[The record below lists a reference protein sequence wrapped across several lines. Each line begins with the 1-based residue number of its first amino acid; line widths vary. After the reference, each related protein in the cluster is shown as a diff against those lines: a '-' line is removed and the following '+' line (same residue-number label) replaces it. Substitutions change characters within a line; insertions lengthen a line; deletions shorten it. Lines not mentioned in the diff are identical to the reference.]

1 MQNSKQFF
9 LKALQLR
16 LKVND
21 HKAVSE
27 SYYNLGDFYY
37 YSSAID
43 EAQSWYGKSL
53 AIATTYN
60 LKSEQ
65 NDALNA
71 LAEISKS
78 QKDFESAN
86 NYREQQLALL
96 KKIELDNRVD
106 EEEIKALQLEMLESE
121 ISVKANDNEHKA
133 GLTLKWEWGL
143 ITLLVILL
151 FLKFRISS
159 NDPDKLSEM

>member
-1 MQNSKQFF
+1 M
-9 LKALQLR
+9 QLR
-16 LKVND
+16 LHVND
-21 HKAVSE
+21 NKAVSE

-37 YSSAID
+37 YSGVID
-43 EAQSWYGKSL
+43 KAQSWYGKSL
-53 AIATTYN
+53 VIATTFN

-65 NDALNA
+65 NDAFNA
-71 LAEISKS
+71 LAEICKS

-106 EEEIKALQLEMLESE
+106 EEEIKALQLEMLQSE
-121 ISVKANDNEHKA
+121 MLAKANDNEQVA
-133 GLTLKWEWGL
+133 GFTLKWEWGL